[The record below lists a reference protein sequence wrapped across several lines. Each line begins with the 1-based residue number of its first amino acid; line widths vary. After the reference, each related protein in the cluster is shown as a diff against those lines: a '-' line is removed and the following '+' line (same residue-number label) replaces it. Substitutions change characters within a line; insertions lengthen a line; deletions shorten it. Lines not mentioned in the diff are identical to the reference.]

1 MNACGPPRRG
11 GPQVPQD
18 CLGAMPRPRAASSP
32 FFSRIAAMKPW
43 TKPAKPGYYTKVG
56 IKAVGFD
63 LDGTLY
69 PGRLM
74 YLFSADLA
82 LRHPALLSAYGAARR
97 TLHAEAR
104 LESGEAPRSSPYP
117 ASSFRDRQAAL
128 IAASL
133 GIDKA
138 KAARAVEQL
147 IYAAM
152 AERFRFIKP
161 FQGVLP
167 CLEALRS
174 SGLRLG
180 LLSDLPPP
188 RKTALLGLEGRF
200 DALLCSEDSGALKP
214 SRRPFLALAE
224 ALDTEPGSILYVG
237 NKREYDIEGAKA
249 AGMMAALMGR
259 GNAPHA
265 DLVFRRWEE
274 LSTWILERSE
284 A

>member
-1 MNACGPPRRG
+1 M
-11 GPQVPQD
+11 V
-18 CLGAMPRPRAASSP
+18 
-32 FFSRIAAMKPW
+32 
-43 TKPAKPGYYTKVG
+43 V

-69 PGRLM
+69 PGKLM

-82 LRHPALLSAYGAARR
+82 LRHPALLSAYGKARR
-97 TLHAEAR
+97 ALHAEAR
-104 LESGEAPRSSPYP
+104 LDMAAAAAAAPDPSRP
-117 ASSFRDRQAAL
+117 FRARQAAL

-133 GIDKA
+133 GIGEA
-138 KAARAVEQL
+138 EAARAVDQV

-161 FQGVLP
+161 FRGVLP
-167 CLEALRS
+167 CLEALRR

-188 RKTALLGLEGRF
+188 RKTELLGLEGRF

-214 SRRPFLALAE
+214 SRKPFLALAE
-224 ALDTEPGSILYVG
+224 ALGVEPGSILYVG
-237 NKREYDIEGAKA
+237 NKREFDIEGARA
-249 AGMMAALMGR
+249 AGMMSALMGR
-259 GNAPHA
+259 GDVPEA
-265 DLVFRRWEE
+265 DFVFRRWDA
-274 LSTWILERSE
+274 LAKWILERSG

>member
-1 MNACGPPRRG
+1 M
-11 GPQVPQD
+11 
-18 CLGAMPRPRAASSP
+18 
-32 FFSRIAAMKPW
+32 
-43 TKPAKPGYYTKVG
+43 G

-69 PGRLM
+69 PGGLL
-74 YLFSADLA
+74 YVFSADLA
-82 LRHPALLSAYGAARR
+82 LRHPALMSAYGAARR

-104 LESGEAPRSSPYP
+104 RARASDEIGISPTP
-117 ASSFRDRQAAL
+117 GPSRLLRDRQAAL

-133 GIDKA
+133 GISEA
-138 KAARAVEQL
+138 EAALAVERL
-147 IYAAM
+147 VYAAI

-161 FQGVLP
+161 FRGVLP
-167 CLEALRS
+167 CLEALRD

-214 SRRPFLALAE
+214 SRKPFLALAE
-224 ALDTEPGSILYVG
+224 ALGAEPGSILYVG
-237 NKREYDIEGAKA
+237 NKREFDIEGAKA

-259 GNAPHA
+259 GNAPEA
-265 DLVFRRWEE
+265 DFVFRRWEE
-274 LSTWILERSE
+274 LTAWILERIGEISP
-284 A
+284 ATPLRPGAAI

>member
-1 MNACGPPRRG
+1 TK
-11 GPQVPQD
+11 
-18 CLGAMPRPRAASSP
+18 AA
-32 FFSRIAAMKPW
+32 R
-43 TKPAKPGYYTKVG
+43 PGYYTKVG

-74 YLFSADLA
+74 YVFSADLA

-97 TLHAEAR
+97 ALHAEACR
-104 LESGEAPRSSPYP
+104 ESALEGTGPTSGAPSMEAPRDS
-117 ASSFRDRQAAL
+117 R
-128 IAASL
+128 
-133 GIDKA
+133 
-138 KAARAVEQL
+138 
-147 IYAAM
+147 
-152 AERFRFIKP
+152 RFRFIKP
-161 FQGVLP
+161 YRGVLP

-200 DALLCSEDSGALKP
+200 DALLCSEDCGTLKP
-214 SRRPFLALAE
+214 SRAPFLALAE
-224 ALDTEPGSILYVG
+224 ALGAEPRSILYVG
-237 NKREYDIEGAKA
+237 NKREFDVEGAKA

-259 GNAPHA
+259 GKASGV
-265 DLVFRRWEE
+265 DFVFRRWED
-274 LSTWILERSE
+274 LAKWILERSD